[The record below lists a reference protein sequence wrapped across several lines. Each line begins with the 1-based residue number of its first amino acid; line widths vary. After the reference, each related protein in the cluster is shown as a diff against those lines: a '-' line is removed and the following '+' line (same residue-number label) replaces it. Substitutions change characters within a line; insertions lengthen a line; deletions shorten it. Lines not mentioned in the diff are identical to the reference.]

1 MHRLRLICPLLA
13 ASAAAV
19 GAFAPVAPPLSRHR
33 TAAAPPAHARSPS
46 SASAAT
52 ALQMS
57 DFGSD
62 FASAMPEKPQQ
73 SMKEKLEESATS
85 FIADLSS
92 RLADGVDPP
101 PEMEALREARDGD
114 SDEGTLALRIYE
126 LMIEQGMTYDIDPET
141 GRLSPTQFDIK
152 ENLDVPEVKA
162 EFKHLYSYGMELIK
176 RGLLSLDTGKE
187 VVTKRLINRTG
198 LTPEEFDKWLGY

>member
-1 MHRLRLICPLLA
+1 MLRLLCPLLA

-19 GAFAPVAPPLSRHR
+19 GAFAPVAPPLCRHR
-33 TAAAPPAHARSPS
+33 TAASPPALERSPS

-85 FIADLSS
+85 FIADMSS

-114 SDEGTLALRIYE
+114 SDEGTLALRVYE
-126 LMIEQGMTYDIDPET
+126 LMIEQGMRYDIDPET

-152 ENLDVPEVKA
+152 KNLDVPEVKA

-187 VVTKRLINRTG
+187 VVTKRLIDRTG
-198 LTPEEFDKWLGY
+198 LTPEEFDNWLGY